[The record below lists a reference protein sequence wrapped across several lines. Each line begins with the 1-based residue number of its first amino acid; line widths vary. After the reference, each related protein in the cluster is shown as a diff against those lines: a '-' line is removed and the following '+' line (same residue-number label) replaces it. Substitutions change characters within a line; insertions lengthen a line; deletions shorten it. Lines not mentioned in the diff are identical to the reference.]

1 MLKIIPLLVLTSSMA
16 FAQTKPSDDNTKND
30 IRYNLNNSGSHYVK
44 VTFTNQIWLRLNE
57 NNPGT
62 TVLGDA
68 ASNTFDIGLRRTR
81 MQLFGQVTDRI
92 FFYTQFGM
100 NNFNKANGF
109 PAYNTNGTP
118 SNRKVAAF
126 FHDALG
132 EYEVQRKGNNFIRF
146 GAGLTIVNGLSRFS
160 QPSIGTIMTM
170 DVPVFAQATVDQTDI
185 FSRKLAVY
193 SRGQIGKLNYRV
205 AIADPFPIETSGA
218 TPPGLGV
225 NSVFAQKKHKKQ
237 FDGLLI
243 YNFFDTEDNTAPGY
257 MTGTYLGKRK
267 VLNLEAGFI
276 SQKNATWRREGA
288 DTLYGNMNLWSVAAY
303 ADMPVNKDKGSAV
316 SGYVG
321 YFHTDYGK
329 GYLRYNGS
337 MNPGTGTTQPIAGVS
352 GTHGNTYPMFG
363 TGNVIYTQAGYKFK
377 DRLLGN
383 QGTLMPFVSLQH
395 ADYERLS
402 DAMKVYNVGVNWLI
416 KGQNGKLTLN
426 YENRPVYK
434 TSIVANELAKDGRRG
449 SWILQYQI
457 SI

>member
-1 MLKIIPLLVLTSSMA
+1 MFKIIPLLVLTSSMA
-16 FAQTKPSDDNTKND
+16 LAQTKPADENLRND

-44 VTFTNQIWLRLNE
+44 FTFTNQTWLRLNE

-62 TVLGDA
+62 TVLGDPS
-68 ASNTFDIGLRRTR
+68 SNTFDIGLRRTR
-81 MQLFGQVTDRI
+81 MQLYGQVTDRI

-109 PAYNTNGTP
+109 PAYNTSGTP
-118 SNRKVAAF
+118 SNRKIAAF

-132 EYEVQRKGNNFIRF
+132 EYEVQCKGTNFVRL

-193 SRGQIGKLNYRV
+193 SRGQIGKVNYRV
-205 AIADPFPIETSGA
+205 ALADPFPIETSGG
-218 TPPGLGV
+218 TPAGLGT
-225 NSVFAQKKHKKQ
+225 NSVFAQKKHKMQ
-237 FDGLLI
+237 LDGLLI

-303 ADMPVNKDKGSAV
+303 ADMPLNKVKGTAV
-316 SGYVG
+316 SGYLG
-321 YFHTDYGK
+321 YFSTDYGK
-329 GYLRYNGS
+329 GYLRYNNS
-337 MNPGTGTTQPIAGVS
+337 MNPATGTTQPIAGVS
-352 GTHGNTYPMFG
+352 GTHGNAYPMFG
-363 TGNVIYTQAGYKFK
+363 TGNVVYAQAGYKFK
-377 DRLLGN
+377 DALLGS

-395 ADYERLS
+395 ADYDRLN
-402 DAMKVYNVGVNWLI
+402 DAMNLYNVGVNWLI

-426 YENRPVYK
+426 YENRPIYK
-434 TSIVANELAKDGRRG
+434 NSNIANELVKDGRKG
-449 SWILQYQI
+449 AWILQYQI